1 MSDDD
6 EDDLAEQE
14 AAVGFIVDD
23 DYLSVS
29 EMNFSCESDDD
40 QNSGAL
46 LQVNLQSRK
55 AILEKKR

>member
-6 EDDLAEQE
+6 EDDLAEEE

-46 LQVNLQSRK
+46 L
-55 AILEKKR
+55 